1 MPPTQNSACRGKLES
16 DLRNGQRDP
25 VMKSSMQVHLA
36 GVYVPSYQRLS
47 CAWVTLLRTQLTHA
61 CPGAIFGIGGALAV
75 FCYRHKEFFGSGG
88 DAVLKSLGQNL
99 AMNVVY
105 GLVAPNIDNW

>member
-1 MPPTQNSACRGKLES
+1 MH
-16 DLRNGQRDP
+16 
-25 VMKSSMQVHLA
+25 VHSA
-36 GVYVPSYQRLS
+36 GVFVSSCQCLF
-47 CAWVTLLRTQLTHA
+47 CAWVTLLLPQLVRA